1 MASFLLGTK
10 DFYDYIDFNRNV
22 LVMDIG
28 YVNDPFII
36 ARNPK
41 VVAVNSAVQIDLT
54 GQISADSVGTRIISG
69 TGGQLDFVK
78 GAIMSEGGKSITAF
92 PSRAKNGQSKIVP
105 VLDEGAGVVTP
116 RADAHWVVTEYGAV
130 NLTGLSLQERARA
143 LINISHPNDREMLMK
158 ASFERYNGLNF

>member
-22 LVMDIG
+22 LMMDIG

-36 ARNPK
+36 ARKPK
-41 VVAVNSAVQIDLT
+41 VVAVISAVQIDLT
-54 GQISADSVGTRIISG
+54 GQISADSVVTRIISS

-78 GAIMSEGGKSITAF
+78 GVIMSEGGKSTTAF

-143 LINISHPNDREMLMK
+143 IINISHPNDREMLMK
-158 ASFERYNGLNF
+158 ASFERYNVLNF